1 MRRNFKRAAFALA
14 ILLFA
19 ISLFNA
25 SWLAPS
31 PVGAIRLIAHRGVAQ
46 QFPRTGVDNDT
57 CTALRIEPPMHDRL
71 ENTARSIEDAVNQG
85 ADMVEVDVAPT
96 KDGKIA
102 LFHDWTL
109 DCRTEAKGDVRDFTL
124 AQLQALDPGFGYS
137 ADGGKTFP
145 LRGQRKYPIP
155 DLVDALRAAPR
166 TPIMFN
172 FKSKNAGEADLLAAE
187 LKAANRNVEAIGDA
201 FYGDPAPVARIRHFF
216 PTAWVWSKA
225 GVKACT
231 KGYMLQGWL
240 GLVPEACRG
249 GTFIIPLN
257 YQWMVPGWPN
267 RALARFKA
275 ANTKV
280 IVTGPRDADGMM
292 GLSLPEQLGKI
303 PRSYKGYVWV
313 EDIWTVGPAL
323 RAGKDIRTQA
333 QVDAAEEGLERR
345 RTRQ

>member
-1 MRRNFKRAAFALA
+1 MRRNIKLAAFAVA

-25 SWLAPS
+25 SWLAPT

-46 QFPRTGVDNDT
+46 QFPRTGVNNDT

-85 ADMVEVDVAPT
+85 ADMIEVDVAPT

-102 LFHDWTL
+102 LFHDWAL
-109 DCRTEAKGDVRDFTL
+109 DCRTEAKGDVRDLTL
-124 AQLQALDPGFGYS
+124 AQLQALDPGHGYS

-155 DLVDALRAAPR
+155 ALSDALRAAPR

-172 FKSKNAGEADLLAAE
+172 FKSKSAGEADLMAAE
-187 LKAANRNVEAIGDA
+187 LKAAKRDIEAIGDA
-201 FYGDPAPVARIRHFF
+201 FYGDPGPVDRIHHYF
-216 PTAWVWSKA
+216 PKAWGWTKP

-231 KGYMLQGWL
+231 KGYMLKGWF
-240 GLVPEACRG
+240 GIVPAECRG

-257 YQWMVPGWPN
+257 FQWMVPGWPN

-275 ANTKV
+275 ADTKV
-280 IVTGPRDADGMM
+280 IVIGPRSADGML

-303 PRSYKGYVWV
+303 PSSYKGFVWV

-323 RAGKDIRTQA
+323 RASKDIRTQV
-333 QVDAAEEGLERR
+333 QVEASEAALAKRR
-345 RTRQ
+345 ARQ